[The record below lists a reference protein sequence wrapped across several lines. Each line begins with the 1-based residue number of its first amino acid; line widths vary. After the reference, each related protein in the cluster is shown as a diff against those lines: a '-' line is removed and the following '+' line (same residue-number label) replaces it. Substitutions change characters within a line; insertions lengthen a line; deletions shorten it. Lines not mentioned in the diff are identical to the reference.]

1 MPTPEEILSL
11 EIAANRCLDK
21 LRDLRMMQIRIYEL
35 RWTTWPWSGRDDWPE
50 GESFE
55 EWDAK
60 NRAIWEPLLWQYKVD
75 VGALRRFSVPLI
87 HAAERREV
95 DALGLIELTR
105 LLSAMDM
112 FQGLEQSMIMPFD
125 HPAEQKLE
133 RLAIRLR
140 NWANDLRSKATG
152 DEGEHHRH
160 GHGGVFQ
167 GQVRNRELKTICG
180 PSRRAIEEIKE
191 GRGAMAVQQGGSKEP
206 LARRFHRRHIGL
218 PCR

>member
-152 DEGEHHRH
+152 DEGE
-160 GHGGVFQ
+160 GNTTDMVTAEYFKDKFG
-167 GQVRNRELKTICG
+167 
-180 PSRRAIEEIKE
+180 IES
-191 GRGAMAVQQGGSKEP
+191 SK
-206 LARRFHRRHIGL
+206 LSAARRDGRLKKSKKVGGRWQYNKAEVKNLWPDDFIEDT
-218 PCR
+218 